1 MATNAQQS
9 EDNAQIF
16 VMNNYFGIGLD
27 ADVSLE
33 FHNKRE
39 AKPEKFNSRLHNKG
53 VYFKVMNRIA
63 DENVHKSHSL
73 AEMILRLSLVGNQQQ
88 PTGHWFSCQ
97 MPVMSLVD
105 ESNIISA
112 AHSRKS
118 KSFRS
123 RQVTVIFLNSL

>member
-1 MATNAQQS
+1 MFTHSFLPSFLPSCSESEAADGSIVATNAQQS

-53 VYFKVMNRIA
+53 VYFKVGWWVQRQYNPQKMLFISMTSLNMLSTLA
-63 DENVHKSHSL
+63 VHC
-73 AEMILRLSLVGNQQQ
+73 I
-88 PTGHWFSCQ
+88 P
-97 MPVMSLVD
+97 
-105 ESNIISA
+105 
-112 AHSRKS
+112 
-118 KSFRS
+118 
-123 RQVTVIFLNSL
+123 

>member
-1 MATNAQQS
+1 MIGRPSSPNSELTGAPFILACSESEAADGSIVATNAQQS

-53 VYFKVMNRIA
+53 VYFKVSRLVVPETKARA
-63 DENVHKSHSL
+63 DAWPFAVEL
-73 AEMILRLSLVGNQQQ
+73 G
-88 PTGHWFSCQ
+88 
-97 MPVMSLVD
+97 
-105 ESNIISA
+105 
-112 AHSRKS
+112 
-118 KSFRS
+118 
-123 RQVTVIFLNSL
+123 

>member
-1 MATNAQQS
+1 MFTHVFLPSFLPSCSESEAADGSIVATNAQQS

-53 VYFKVMNRIA
+53 VYFKVGGCKDSIIRKKMLFISMTSLNMLSTLA
-63 DENVHKSHSL
+63 VHC
-73 AEMILRLSLVGNQQQ
+73 I
-88 PTGHWFSCQ
+88 P
-97 MPVMSLVD
+97 
-105 ESNIISA
+105 
-112 AHSRKS
+112 
-118 KSFRS
+118 
-123 RQVTVIFLNSL
+123 

>member
-53 VYFKVMNRIA
+53 VYFKVMLIA
-63 DENVHKSHSL
+63 DAHGKCANTVQIASL
-73 AEMILRLSLVGNQQQ
+73 LKAV
-88 PTGHWFSCQ
+88 TT
-97 MPVMSLVD
+97 
-105 ESNIISA
+105 ISP
-112 AHSRKS
+112 
-118 KSFRS
+118 
-123 RQVTVIFLNSL
+123 NSY

>member
-1 MATNAQQS
+1 MTDRPKLRANGRFFFILASSESEAADGSIVATNAQQS

-53 VYFKVMNRIA
+53 VYFKV
-63 DENVHKSHSL
+63 
-73 AEMILRLSLVGNQQQ
+73 RLSLVTVTLPDLQNL
-88 PTGHWFSCQ
+88 
-97 MPVMSLVD
+97 MST
-105 ESNIISA
+105 
-112 AHSRKS
+112 RCG
-118 KSFRS
+118 
-123 RQVTVIFLNSL
+123 

>member
-9 EDNAQIF
+9 EDNAQTF

-53 VYFKVMNRIA
+53 VYFKV
-63 DENVHKSHSL
+63 
-73 AEMILRLSLVGNQQQ
+73 RLSLVCDPLLICNEIFFG
-88 PTGHWFSCQ
+88 
-97 MPVMSLVD
+97 
-105 ESNIISA
+105 
-112 AHSRKS
+112 S
-118 KSFRS
+118 K
-123 RQVTVIFLNSL
+123 